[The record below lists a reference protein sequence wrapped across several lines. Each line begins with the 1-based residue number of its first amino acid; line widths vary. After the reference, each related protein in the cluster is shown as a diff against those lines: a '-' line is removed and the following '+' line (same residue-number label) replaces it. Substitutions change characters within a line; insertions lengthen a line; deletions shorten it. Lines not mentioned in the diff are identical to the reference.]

1 MERKHHHIVESGL
14 ALLYHAN
21 IPLHFW
27 DDAFQ
32 TACYLIN
39 RLPTLTLKNKSLF
52 ETLFAS
58 SLEYSLLK
66 NFGCA
71 CWPNLYPYNS
81 NKLQPRSIQ
90 CVFLGYSI
98 RHKGYKCFHVPSSRL
113 YISRDVVFQES
124 LFLFQIP
131 NSSLTTHGSQN
142 PIPPNQSSIL
152 RPHPSM
158 IQQMTSTGLFNN
170 SMAPNQAQ
178 HTSQAS
184 PQAHHTSHNQPTVAT
199 FSPRPSP
206 ITSIETLTSSSQTI
220 TPLTS
225 LEPPPSTSPT
235 PDSPIHP
242 NPLQLIPCSHDPKTT
257 LPNLSFQLTAQSVI
271 LFQRH

>member
-1 MERKHHHIVESGL
+1 
-14 ALLYHAN
+14 
-21 IPLHFW
+21 
-27 DDAFQ
+27 
-32 TACYLIN
+32 
-39 RLPTLTLKNKSLF
+39 
-52 ETLFAS
+52 
-58 SLEYSLLK
+58 
-66 NFGCA
+66 
-71 CWPNLYPYNS
+71 
-81 NKLQPRSIQ
+81 
-90 CVFLGYSI
+90 
-98 RHKGYKCFHVPSSRL
+98 
-113 YISRDVVFQES
+113 
-124 LFLFQIP
+124 
-131 NSSLTTHGSQN
+131 
-142 PIPPNQSSIL
+142 
-152 RPHPSM
+152 M

-220 TPLTS
+220 TPFTS

-271 LFQRH
+271 LFQRHWSLSPLTSQITMNPLASPLLPKTPNGTKPWTLSLMHFSKIKLGLLFLQTWITMLLGANGCSESSAMLMDQLSAIKQGLWPRDFINNQGSIMTKPTALS